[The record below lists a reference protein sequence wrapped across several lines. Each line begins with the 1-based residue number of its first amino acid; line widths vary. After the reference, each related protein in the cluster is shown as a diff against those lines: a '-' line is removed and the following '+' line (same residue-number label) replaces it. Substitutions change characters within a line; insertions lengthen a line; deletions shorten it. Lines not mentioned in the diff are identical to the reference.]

1 MFDGWM
7 VDFGMKKNQLIKM
20 IKRITFLLLIGLVL
34 FGCKK
39 KTTFHPH
46 KLDSVPYSESVR
58 VGNILYIS
66 GQIGN
71 KEDDYNEIVAGGI
84 RPQVN
89 QAMKNINNILLKHN
103 ATMDNIVK
111 CTCILVN
118 GDDWGAMSEEY
129 VKYFKKN
136 KPARTTFGGA
146 DLGDGI
152 LVELDCISKLN

>member
-1 MFDGWM
+1 MTIENNI
-7 VDFGMKKNQLIKM
+7 KKLNI
-20 IKRITFLLLIGLVL
+20 VL
-34 FGCKK
+34 PKAADPVGSYVATKISG
-39 KTTFHPH
+39 
-46 KLDSVPYSESVR
+46 KL
-58 VGNILYIS
+58 LYIS